1 MYNCIQLYM
10 CAKTNYYE
18 VDMSEEGLKK
28 DLREDKYT
36 LRGKVFEQLRK
47 DIIRG
52 KYQEYEELREIAIA
66 NEYGVSRTPVR
77 EAFRQLEL
85 EGLISIIPNKGAYV
99 QGITEKDVRD
109 IYLIR
114 SYLEALCVRE
124 AMDHITLEKMD
135 ELEENIMLSNFY
147 AKRKHENQLSQLDKG
162 FHEILYEA
170 TDNKILKRVLRDL
183 HEYVS
188 EVGKQ
193 NLSNEER
200 VIKSNEEHAKIFQ
213 AIKLNN
219 RDLAEK
225 LMTEHVENAYQN
237 VIRSKK

>member
-1 MYNCIQLYM
+1 
-10 CAKTNYYE
+10 
-18 VDMSEEGLKK
+18 MSEEGLKK

-135 ELEENIMLSNFY
+135 ELEENILLSNFY

-170 TDNKILKRVLRDL
+170 TENKILKRVLRDL

-237 VIRSKK
+237 VIRNKK